1 VGATGPTGI
10 TGPAP
15 AINIVAFSAYSSVAA
30 AGYGPITNLIT
41 TSINGTNRY
50 LIPFQNTVV
59 NTNGVFTI
67 DATKTLF
74 TLPTTGTYR
83 VDFTGVTNASS
94 SVGVDVILCLS
105 STLANGAVNII
116 RPFGG
121 GGATSSANSNVT
133 GSAVFNAIA
142 GQRVTFAVSTGT
154 LYAAQVSADSGPE
167 CLPQINIELI
177 GGNGPTGPIGAT
189 DYVLWTSGQVNT
201 SSATDT
207 LAVDFT
213 SIGKIDLD
221 LYNIRYEVE
230 INWNRSPTTSIGGFI
245 YLGFNNNVNSRS
257 YTATNNAMT
266 TWTNNIEQNGAISV
280 YNQRYNTHFLC
291 GYTSSQGTDIRY
303 RYRTNLEG
311 VIQMQRRKTAQ
322 STPDLITDS
331 RMLVNRFQ
339 SDAVLQY
346 SISSSSPYL
355 IEFFTSP
362 ASPLETDP
370 AHQQIRGSA
379 LWETTA
385 GSLWTANSTLSMS
398 NGIYQLLF
406 RFSSTAGV
414 GVNREFNANYRIYRI
429 KK

>member
-1 VGATGPTGI
+1 
-10 TGPAP
+10 
-15 AINIVAFSAYSSVAA
+15 
-30 AGYGPITNLIT
+30 
-41 TSINGTNRY
+41 
-50 LIPFQNTVV
+50 
-59 NTNGVFTI
+59 
-67 DATKTLF
+67 
-74 TLPTTGTYR
+74 LPTTGTYR
-83 VDFTGVTNASS
+83 VNFNGISNASTTS
-94 SVGVDVILCLS
+94 INIDIILCTGSTPTTAFVLTRVAGGGVNYGIVTGTQVFSATAGQSVAFAMASGNLWAASLS
-105 STLANGAVNII
+105 SPPAW
-116 RPFGG
+116 P
-121 GGATSSANSNVT
+121 
-133 GSAVFNAIA
+133 
-142 GQRVTFAVSTGT
+142 
-154 LYAAQVSADSGPE
+154 SGPDIV
-167 CLPQINIELI
+167 PQINIELI

-189 DYVLWTSGQVNT
+189 DYVLWTSGEVNT

-230 INWNRSPTTSIGGFI
+230 INWNRSPTASPAGFI

-266 TWTNNIEQNGAISV
+266 TWTNNIEQNGGVLIFD
-280 YNQRYNTHFLC
+280 QRYNTHFLC

-331 RMLVNRFQ
+331 RILVNRFQ
-339 SDAVLQY
+339 TDAVLQY
-346 SISSSSPYL
+346 SLSSSSPYL
-355 IEFFTSP
+355 IEFFTSGAP
-362 ASPLETDP
+362 PIDTDP

-414 GVNREFNANYRIYRI
+414 GVTREFNANYRIYRI